1 LDAWDSIDG
10 APAMPKKRSTP
21 ILAAFLLSL
30 LTAIALLVVWVVYAL
45 SARARVHE
53 LGERVGV
60 AAGGLHW
67 VVLTIGCAL
76 LALLIVGVSY
86 QLAQALAARRYSA
99 QHEEFV
105 SNISH
110 EMRSPLAAIK
120 LHAQTLQQPGLSA
133 AERASSAR
141 FILEQAERMGT
152 LVDNVLESSR
162 LVARKVRL
170 ELEPVALAPFFARYL
185 GAARERIER
194 RGVHLAARVDSEAR
208 VLATDDALR
217 RVLDNLL
224 DNAERFSERGGEV
237 RCRVS
242 DRAGTV
248 VIEVEDDGVGV
259 PNKELKKI
267 FDRFYQA
274 RGDGRRRGGTG
285 LGLSI
290 VSGLV
295 REMGGGVRAHSQE
308 GRPGARFVV
317 ELPAAEAAS

>member
-1 LDAWDSIDG
+1 
-10 APAMPKKRSTP
+10 MPKKRSTP
-21 ILAAFLLSL
+21 IVAAFLLSL

-45 SARARVHE
+45 SARARLNE
-53 LGERVGV
+53 LGDRVGV
-60 AAGGLHW
+60 ATGSLHW

-86 QLAQALAARRYSA
+86 QLAQALAARRYSV
-99 QHEEFV
+99 QHEDFV

-120 LHAQTLQQPGLSA
+120 LHAQTLQQPGPSA
-133 AERASSAR
+133 AERARSAR

-170 ELEPVALAPFFARYL
+170 ELEPVALGPFFDRYL
-185 GAARERIER
+185 GGARDRIER

-208 VLATDDALR
+208 VMATDDALR

-242 DRAGTV
+242 DRNGTV

-259 PNKELKKI
+259 PKKELKKI

-274 RGDGRRRGGTG
+274 RGDGRRRGGSG

-295 REMGGGVRAHSQE
+295 RELGGGVHAHSQE

-317 ELPAAEAAS
+317 ELPAAGAAP